1 MAEST
6 VLGMDIIPF
15 HDVAHIF
22 PMMAA
27 EEFAELVDDIR
38 DHGLHEPIWLHED
51 QIIDG
56 RNRYNACMEAG
67 IEPEYRVWNGQGS
80 LIQFVVSLNL
90 KRRHLTS
97 SQRAMIALDILPRLE
112 AEARERQGIRTDL
125 LNFPELIPESSHTE
139 HRESREVAAEMT
151 NTNPRY
157 VSDAKRIIQED
168 TTLADRVR
176 AGELS
181 IPAAKSQLSSM
192 QKAVHDSQDTDK
204 NSVANNESP
213 QILPQGCIHHE
224 QEMIGYEQINAYLY
238 ADGTL
243 HTTFTNT
250 IVGRSVNATYQ
261 PPGTWEHTPKDGLL
275 LSYRSEEDKAQIIAL
290 QEQDRAHWER
300 VAADEAIED
309 VGAMDNKDEDEE
321 LLSLLPFL
329 SRFITTFIQH
339 VHDLRQARQQL
350 RVISSKGRLS

>member
-1 MAEST
+1 M
-6 VLGMDIIPF
+6 
-15 HDVAHIF
+15 
-22 PMMAA
+22 
-27 EEFAELVDDIR
+27 
-38 DHGLHEPIWLHED
+38 
-51 QIIDG
+51 
-56 RNRYNACMEAG
+56 
-67 IEPEYRVWNGQGS
+67 

-112 AEARERQGIRTDL
+112 IEARERQAHGQTAPGKTLPQLIAEAS
-125 LNFPELIPESSHTE
+125 PED
-139 HRESREVAAEMT
+139 HREAREVAAEMT
-151 NTNPRY
+151 NTNRQY
-157 VSDAKRIIQED
+157 VSDAKRITQED
-168 TTLADRVR
+168 PTLADRVR

-213 QILPQGCIHHE
+213 RILPQGCIHHE

-290 QEQDRAHWER
+290 QEQDRAHWEQ

-329 SRFITTFIQH
+329 SRFIPPATPEVTPNEMQQIVQQMPPIPTDGVRFAHLVTDAFERLHAVTNDDIASWLDIIDTLDWKRFELAAQAATTFIQH

-350 RVISSKGRLS
+350 RVISSRGRLS